1 MKRML
6 VTLAPVLVSA
16 VALAQS
22 EKPATVPAQPIAPA
36 KPAAA
41 APAEEI
47 KPLSI
52 GDVAPAYDI
61 ESWVQGNKV
70 ASFPAGKVTVL
81 EFWATWC
88 GPCKQSIPHLSE
100 MNDRF
105 KDYGV
110 TFIGVSD
117 EKLETVT
124 GFLAKDEWKEKMRYT
139 VATDPDKSTYK
150 SYMTAAG
157 QGGIPT
163 AFVIGKTGK
172 VEWIGHPMVGLDEVV
187 EQVVNDKWDS
197 KAYKA
202 KFDAEVAANNA
213 RRAVMKDL
221 SAARKANDWAKV
233 VSIDNELLAKNP
245 DDVSAQVGKLEALL
259 LGAKRYDEGYT
270 LATSIAEK
278 NAKNPMVL
286 NQIAWMIV
294 DAPGLEKRNLD
305 VATKIAEQGVEA
317 SGGKNGAIL
326 DTLARCY
333 WDKGDKA
340 KAIATQKKAVEA
352 EGSGPMADELKKT
365 LATYTSG
372 T

>member
-1 MKRML
+1 MKR
-6 VTLAPVLVSA
+6 TLASLVPVLVSA

-41 APAEEI
+41 APAE
-47 KPLSI
+47 PVQSLSI
-52 GDVAPAYDI
+52 GDAAPAYDI
-61 ESWVQGNKV
+61 EFWVQGDKV
-70 ASFPAGKVTVL
+70 AGFPQGKVTVL

-100 MNDRF
+100 MNERF

-117 EKLETVT
+117 EKLDTVT
-124 GFLAKDEWKEKMRYT
+124 GFLAKDDWKQKMRYT
-139 VATDPDKSTYK
+139 VATDPDKTTYR
-150 SYMTAAG
+150 SFMTAAG

-163 AFVIGKTGK
+163 AFVIGKTGN
-172 VEWIGHPMVGLDEVV
+172 VEWIGHPMGGLDEVV

-213 RRAVMKDL
+213 RRAVLKEL
-221 SAARKANDWAKV
+221 SAARKANDWPKV
-233 VSIDNELLAKNP
+233 LGILDKLLAENP
-245 DDVSAQVGKLEALL
+245 SDTTSQIGKLEALL
-259 LGAKRYDEGYT
+259 VGTKNYDEGYKF
-270 LATSIAEK
+270 AAMIADQ

-286 NQIAWMIV
+286 NAVAWMIV
-294 DAPGLEKRNLD
+294 DSPTIENRNVDL
-305 VATKIAEQGVEA
+305 ATRIAERGVEA

-333 WDKGDKA
+333 WEKGDKP
-340 KAIATQKKAVEA
+340 KAIATQKKAIEV
-352 EGSGPMADELKKT
+352 EGSGQMADSLKKT
-365 LATYTSG
+365 LETYTSG